1 MKFNTLF
8 SPNYSKIK
16 RSGNSIKFIIL
27 HYTGMQSER
36 VSIKRLTSIKKN
48 RVSSHYLVNRKGK
61 ILKMVDEKKI
71 AWHAG
76 KSKWKNFE
84 NLNRNSLGIEIVN
97 KGHRF
102 GYEKFTRIQIIKLI
116 LYIDHC

>member
-61 ILKMVDEKKI
+61 ILKMVDEKK
-71 AWHAG
+71 
-76 KSKWKNFE
+76 
-84 NLNRNSLGIEIVN
+84 NSLACRKIKV
-97 KGHRF
+97 
-102 GYEKFTRIQIIKLI
+102 EKF
-116 LYIDHC
+116 